1 MYKLV
6 LEVLLVTVD
15 EIAIYPL
22 SLIDNTQIHDDDDVT
37 LDVDKLHVTPPSV
50 DTYIPDVVATAIP
63 DPESDIDTQDDAT
76 DNINETDQLDPY
88 VDDTY
93 TTDDVDVALLLV
105 LVTITTY

>member
-22 SLIDNTQIHDDDDVT
+22 SLIDNTQIHDDDVT

-76 DNINETDQLDPY
+76 DNINETDQLVPY